1 MAKQHAVKDDES
13 KFLAT
18 TRESA
23 EQLYHL
29 FETDTDQPQPAAPR
43 RAIFNPQ

>member
-13 KFLAT
+13 KFMAT

-23 EQLYHL
+23 EQLHHL
-29 FETDTDQPQPAAPR
+29 FETDTDQPPPAAPR